1 MFFVAYP
8 IVYEEG
14 KGYSPGSTGL
24 MFIPL
29 MVGVLASAAC
39 APIVNGH
46 YLKMVHKYNGKPP
59 AEVRLI
65 PMMLSCW
72 LVPIG
77 IFIFAWTS
85 YPRLHWAGPAFGGL
99 PVGFGFIFLYN
110 SANNYLVDTYQ
121 HQAASALAAKTF
133 LRSMWGAVTVLFTE
147 QM

>member
-14 KGYSPGSTGL
+14 KQYSSGIAGL

-29 MVGVLASAAC
+29 MVGVLLSASC
-39 APIVNGH
+39 APLVNNH
-46 YLKMVHKYNGKPP
+46 YMKMVKQHNGNPP
-59 AEVRLI
+59 PEVRLV

-72 LVPIG
+72 FIPLG
-77 IFIFAWTS
+77 LFIFAWTS
-85 YPRLHWAGPAFGGL
+85 YERLHWAGPAFAGL

-110 SANNYLVDTYQ
+110 SANNYLVDSYQ

-133 LRSMWGAVTVLFTE
+133 LRSLWGAGVVLFTE